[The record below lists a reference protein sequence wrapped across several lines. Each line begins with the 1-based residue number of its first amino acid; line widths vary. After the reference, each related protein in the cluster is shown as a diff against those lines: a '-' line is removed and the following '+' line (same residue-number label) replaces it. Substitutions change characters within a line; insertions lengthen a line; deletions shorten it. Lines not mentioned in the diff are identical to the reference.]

1 MTLVYILGSLEKSSQ
16 GSCGALTLRR
26 GHCHNPQCS
35 GACQTYFPWPRT
47 RCVDPGSILVE
58 QHTMP
63 DEATKVG
70 MRNTDA
76 HVCAPSL
83 FSSQREYIYLTSTVN
98 FPILAIN

>member
-1 MTLVYILGSLEKSSQ
+1 MIHNGFGRPFWV
-16 GSCGALTLRR
+16 
-26 GHCHNPQCS
+26 HPPCHDPQCS
-35 GACQTYFPWPRT
+35 RACQTYFPWPRT
-47 RCVDPGSILVE
+47 RRIDPGSILAE

-83 FSSQREYIYLTSTVN
+83 FSSQRCRWDNNLPHESFVESDSRARMSYH
-98 FPILAIN
+98 